1 MTLTLKLS
9 SKSGEG
15 KNFLKGG
22 LILQNCLNDHYHTS
36 LNRKVQTES
45 ATGSVSVNK
54 VRTTLTIKIEAIDFD
69 TQGCVLRLKG
79 RNIQENQYVK
89 VLVFMVHNVLPEI
102 IHFFSLKKLF
112 Q

>member
-1 MTLTLKLS
+1 MIIVL
-9 SKSGEG
+9 
-15 KNFLKGG
+15 NFAL
-22 LILQNCLNDHYHTS
+22 C
-36 LNRKVQTES
+36 RKIQTES

-89 VLVFMVHNVLPEI
+89 VRLSDLFHLKA
-102 IHFFSLKKLF
+102 FFVYFSKFLQALDMPYIDFICLKMND
-112 Q
+112 

>member
-1 MTLTLKLS
+1 M
-9 SKSGEG
+9 
-15 KNFLKGG
+15 
-22 LILQNCLNDHYHTS
+22 
-36 LNRKVQTES
+36 QTES

-89 VLVFMVHNVLPEI
+89 VLLFMVQSVLPGI
-102 IHFFSLKKLF
+102 IHFSLRQYFLINMMRVFSTKVKVNIKGL
-112 Q
+112 QV

>member
-1 MTLTLKLS
+1 M
-9 SKSGEG
+9 
-15 KNFLKGG
+15 
-22 LILQNCLNDHYHTS
+22 
-36 LNRKVQTES
+36 QTES

-89 VLVFMVHNVLPEI
+89 VLLFMVQSVLPEI
-102 IHFFSLKKLF
+102 LNSCLVKISKTIQCIFLLI
-112 Q
+112 

>member
-1 MTLTLKLS
+1 MIIAL
-9 SKSGEG
+9 
-15 KNFLKGG
+15 NFAL
-22 LILQNCLNDHYHTS
+22 C
-36 LNRKVQTES
+36 RKIQTES

-89 VLVFMVHNVLPEI
+89 VRLSDLFHLKAFLYILVN
-102 IHFFSLKKLF
+102 FFKH
-112 Q
+112 

>member
-1 MTLTLKLS
+1 MTLSLKLL

-15 KNFLKGG
+15 KNLFKVDL
-22 LILQNCLNDHYHTS
+22 LMNFIYTS

-89 VLVFMVHNVLPEI
+89 VLLFMVQSVLPEI
-102 IHFFSLKKLF
+102 IHFSS
-112 Q
+112 

>member
-1 MTLTLKLS
+1 MK
-9 SKSGEG
+9 
-15 KNFLKGG
+15 KNKHTYWHCHWNYYPNQERAKTFEGG
-22 LILQNCLNDHYHTS
+22 LINELYHTS

-89 VLVFMVHNVLPEI
+89 VLLFMVQSVLPEI
-102 IHFFSLKKLF
+102 IHFSS
-112 Q
+112 

>member
-1 MTLTLKLS
+1 MIIVL
-9 SKSGEG
+9 
-15 KNFLKGG
+15 NFAL
-22 LILQNCLNDHYHTS
+22 C
-36 LNRKVQTES
+36 RKIQTES

-89 VLVFMVHNVLPEI
+89 VRLSDLFHLKAILYILVN
-102 IHFFSLKKLF
+102 FFKH
-112 Q
+112 